1 MPLNATPAIVSIFA
15 LTIGTLTPPARG
27 QEVCTLGT
35 INEIND
41 ILPICCGST
50 GSDDCAS
57 GMPPRCSP
65 ECAELL
71 VPFWERCSVLMQFM
85 GTSSLGFDVQAIQAF
100 VSPCQQSLA
109 LVRGAESCEA
119 GTGRGGDDNL
129 QSWVQDVNDAC
140 CTQHGISVCRD
151 GDEVPWTCNADCAM
165 TFIPFMVRQRH
176 LPPAVSP

>member
-1 MPLNATPAIVSIFA
+1 MLPRA
-15 LTIGTLTPPARG
+15 
-27 QEVCTLGT
+27 
-35 INEIND
+35 D

-50 GSDDCAS
+50 SAPGDCSD
-57 GMPPRCSP
+57 GMPARCAP

-151 GDEVPWTCNADCAM
+151 GSEVPWTCNADCAM